1 VRSRCCALPAGP
13 MSAAAVTR
21 MAEIDVVVPTHRRP
35 ELLTRCLTAL
45 NSQQYP
51 AARLIVVVRP
61 DDLAGK
67 RAAREGGAAGD
78 TVQVVEVQAP
88 GVIAAMT
95 AGVAVSSA
103 PVIAFTDD
111 DASPRSD
118 WLLRIATHFE
128 DRAVGGVGGRD
139 VVRGEEGPLTS
150 SVGRF
155 TRLGKLIGNHHLGFG
170 TARDVEVLKGVNMAF
185 RADALALPAEGLLRG
200 AGAQVDFEVLTCGW
214 ARQQGWRLIYDPAI
228 LVDHEGAPRYGADQ
242 RVQPTPASIFDAAYN
257 SIVAIAAVGCGTPVR
272 RIVYPL
278 IVGSRDRPGVIRGI
292 VALAGGERDVLA
304 RVRPTLCG
312 RVAALRA
319 RSSIIDS
326 PRRSVVTA
334 ASLRAQT

>member
-1 VRSRCCALPAGP
+1 
-13 MSAAAVTR
+13 MTR
-21 MAEIDVVVPTHRRP
+21 MADIDVVIPTYRRP
-35 ELLTRCLTAL
+35 ELLTRCLAAL
-45 NSQQYP
+45 HSQQQP

-61 DDLAGK
+61 DDLSGQ
-67 RAAREGGAAGD
+67 RAACEAAAGD
-78 TVQVVEVQAP
+78 RLRVVEVQAQ

-95 AGVAVSSA
+95 AGVAASSA

-128 DRAVGGVGGRD
+128 DRTVGGVGGRD

-170 TARDVEVLKGVNMAF
+170 QARDVEVLKGVNMAF
-185 RADALALPAEGLLRG
+185 RADALALPGEGLLRG
-200 AGAQVDFEVLTCGW
+200 DGAQVDFEVLTCGW

-242 RVQPTPASIFDAAYN
+242 RVQLTPESIFDAAYN
-257 SIVAIAAVGCGTPVR
+257 SIVAVAAVGCGTPLR

-278 IVGSRDRPGVIRGI
+278 IVGSRDRPGVIRGL
-292 VALAGGERDVLA
+292 VALARSERDVLA
-304 RVRPTLCG
+304 RVRPTLSG
-312 RVAALRA
+312 RVAALQA
-319 RSSIIDS
+319 RSSILGS
-326 PRRSVVTA
+326 RRPSVVSA

>member
-1 VRSRCCALPAGP
+1 VCV
-13 MSAAAVTR
+13 AAVTR
-21 MAEIDVVVPTHRRP
+21 MAEIDVVIPTYRRP
-35 ELLTRCLTAL
+35 ELLTRCLAAL
-45 NSQQYP
+45 HSQQH
-51 AARLIVVVRP
+51 AAAQLIVVARP
-61 DDLAGK
+61 DDLSGQ
-67 RAAREGGAAGD
+67 RAAREAAAGD
-78 TVQVVEVQAP
+78 RVQVVEVRAQ

-170 TARDVEVLKGVNMAF
+170 TPRDVEVLKGVNMAF

-200 AGAQVDFEVLTCGW
+200 HGAQVDFEVLTCGW

-242 RVQPTPASIFDAAYN
+242 RVQPTPESIFDAAYN

-278 IVGSRDRPGVIRGI
+278 IVGSRDRPGVIRGL
-292 VALAGGERDVLA
+292 VALARGERDVLA
-304 RVRPTLCG
+304 RVRPALCG
-312 RVAALRA
+312 RVAAVRT
-319 RSSIIDS
+319 RSSRIRS
-326 PRRSVVTA
+326 PRPSVVTA